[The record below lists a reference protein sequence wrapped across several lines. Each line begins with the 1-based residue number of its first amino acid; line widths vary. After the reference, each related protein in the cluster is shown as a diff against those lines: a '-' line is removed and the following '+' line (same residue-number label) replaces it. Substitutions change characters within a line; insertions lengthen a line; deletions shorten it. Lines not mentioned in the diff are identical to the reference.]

1 MNQVGGFTISKSTII
16 DFLKYDLNIRPEPMM
31 RYDYYVMKADPNTGT
46 IRPEK
51 GGTKTGR
58 PYKFIRKDFIKE
70 E

>member
-1 MNQVGGFTISKSTII
+1 
-16 DFLKYDLNIRPEPMM
+16 MM

-46 IRPEK
+46 IIPEK

>member
-1 MNQVGGFTISKSTII
+1 MT
-16 DFLKYDLNIRPEPMM
+16 
-31 RYDYYVMKADPNTGT
+31 RYDYYVMKMDPNTGT

-58 PYKFIRKDFIKE
+58 PYKFIREDFIKE